1 MSLIFSQLARLLGC
15 ILLFRLKRE
24 VPVGGQAVLEGV
36 LMKGPKR
43 WGLAVR
49 TPTGDIWTKS
59 WIGRSWADKGFW
71 NLPILRG
78 LAVMAE
84 MLCTGAKALSLS
96 AEVALPEEESIGKGG
111 FIISVVIAIIAVIV
125 FFVVLPLLMSDWL
138 VGFWGLGEGVGQ
150 VLEGIIRGAIFVGY
164 VAVIGLWKDIRRVFA
179 YHGAEHKTINAY
191 ESGEELTPAK
201 VSTYSRIHPRCGTS
215 FLLVVVIVSIIVF
228 SAVPTR
234 GLIVRIGSRVL
245 LLPLVIGIS
254 YEIIKWCG
262 KAGRVGRLFMLP
274 TLWLQYLTTREPD
287 MEQLAVAIRALEVAL
302 GCDVESY
309 NQEPD
314 GEGNGF
320 IEKTQR
326 S

>member
-1 MSLIFSQLARLLGC
+1 M
-15 ILLFRLKRE
+15 
-24 VPVGGQAVLEGV
+24 
-36 LMKGPKR
+36 
-43 WGLAVR
+43 
-49 TPTGDIWTKS
+49 
-59 WIGRSWADKGFW
+59 
-71 NLPILRG
+71 
-78 LAVMAE
+78 
-84 MLCTGAKALSLS
+84 
-96 AEVALPEEESIGKGG
+96 
-111 FIISVVIAIIAVIV
+111 
-125 FFVVLPLLMSDWL
+125 
-138 VGFWGLGEGVGQ
+138 
-150 VLEGIIRGAIFVGY
+150 
-164 VAVIGLWKDIRRVFA
+164 
-179 YHGAEHKTINAY
+179 
-191 ESGEELTPAK
+191 
-201 VSTYSRIHPRCGTS
+201 
-215 FLLVVVIVSIIVF
+215 SIIVF

-234 GLIVRIGSRVL
+234 GLFMRIGSRVL

>member
-1 MSLIFSQLARLLGC
+1 VKLLSGV
-15 ILLFRLKRE
+15 LLFKLERE

-36 LMKGPKR
+36 LMRGPKR

-71 NLPILRG
+71 KLPILRG

-84 MLCTGAKALSLS
+84 MLCTGTKALSLS
-96 AEVALPEEESIGKGG
+96 AEIALPNEESIGKGG
-111 FIISVVIAIIAVIV
+111 FVASVAIAIIAVIV
-125 FFVVLPLLMSDWL
+125 FFVALPLLMSDWL
-138 VGFWGLGEGVGQ
+138 VGFWSLGEGVGQ
-150 VLEGIIRGAIFVGY
+150 VLEGIIRGAIFIGY
-164 VAVIGLWKDIRRVFA
+164 VAAIGLWKDIRRVFA

-191 ESGEELTPAK
+191 ESGEELVPAR
-201 VSTYSRIHPRCGTS
+201 VSAYSRIHPRCGTS

-234 GLIVRIGSRVL
+234 GLFMRIGSRVL

>member
-1 MSLIFSQLARLLGC
+1 VKLLSGV
-15 ILLFRLKRE
+15 LLFKLERE

-36 LMKGPKR
+36 LMRGPKR

-71 NLPILRG
+71 KLPILRG

-84 MLCTGAKALSLS
+84 MLCTGTKALSLS
-96 AEVALPEEESIGKGG
+96 AEIALPNEESIGKGG
-111 FIISVVIAIIAVIV
+111 FVASVAIAIIAVIV
-125 FFVVLPLLMSDWL
+125 FFVALPLLMSDWL
-138 VGFWGLGEGVGQ
+138 VGFWSLGEGVGQ

-164 VAVIGLWKDIRRVFA
+164 VAAIGLWKDIRRVFA

-191 ESGEELTPAK
+191 ESGEELVPAR
-201 VSTYSRIHPRCGTS
+201 VSAYSRIHPRCGTS

-234 GLIVRIGSRVL
+234 GLFMRIGSRVL